1 MVTEEDEAAADELIV
16 VGITEDEIGDSVAI
30 VGTEVLA
37 IKVCVAKVL
46 TDVLGTEDRNSEGT
60 AVGKEKD
67 CVLIPQSLAPSVIK
81 LACIV

>member
-30 VGTEVLA
+30 VVLA